1 MEKLKNISPFLI
13 LLVFATIVI
22 IELFPRAHPEGG
34 IQLPLDRQEIQARSR
49 EILIA
54 LGIDRADLRAD
65 AKLRFNKGLLRQTQ
79 QTFGIQRSNYL
90 LRDSVTGYFWDIS
103 WRKPEGVELVMSG
116 GGSSQDASRQSE
128 RVLSLLKGEV
138 YVNLDTRGKLLGLE
152 REVPDSLQLPSLSQE
167 EAEGRAR
174 AFLKQYVAAAE
185 LLSDTAAV
193 QAEKRIE
200 QPRRVDYEFTWET
213 RSRVLKNA
221 VQLKVSVAGD
231 VVSKLETQEK
241 VPDEFVRS
249 DTESVVGIVIV
260 VIYVLAIVGMVV
272 VAFRRFRSFELGFR
286 LATIIGIVTALML
299 DIELYLSAERLGWSI
314 LIALIVTP
322 IFVGGALVLAWA
334 VSESVTRETW
344 KEKFITLDLIS
355 KGHGIHSRVGEGIV
369 RGIALGVAALALWLL
384 SVLVADSFVGM
395 STIHQDEST
404 VQLFGVSSAALY
416 ALGHG
421 LTVNAYKFTILIL
434 FVVSLLR
441 RRVASPVGI
450 IALGAIIMGFTGQGH
465 VSPLLVGI
473 VIDSFMAAV
482 AVWAFYRYDALTS
495 FLSLYTLSVV
505 QAIASLYGAGH
516 PSYAASGAL
525 TIGFFAILLLAG
537 LLMLMR
543 KREITDFDA
552 ITPAFARHITER
564 HHMQQE
570 LEIARNVQMSFLPK
584 ANPKMLEL
592 DIASRCAPA
601 AEVGGDY
608 YDFVD
613 LGEGQLGVAV
623 GDVSGKGTQ
632 AAFFMTLTKGFLRAL
647 AQVSASPAAVLTHV
661 NKLFYDNVE
670 RGVFVSMVY
679 GVFDTRHYSLTVAR
693 AGHNPVI
700 MHKTQALEVQVVNPM
715 GIALGLDQGETFTKS
730 IQEVSIPFQK
740 GDLFVFYTDGFPE
753 AMNKTMEEF
762 GEDRLCRTVQKY
774 AHGSAAEIMDGVFAE
789 MKQFVGRAKQHDDM
803 TIVVVKVV

>member
-1 MEKLKNISPFLI
+1 
-13 LLVFATIVI
+13 
-22 IELFPRAHPEGG
+22 
-34 IQLPLDRQEIQARSR
+34 
-49 EILIA
+49 
-54 LGIDRADLRAD
+54 
-65 AKLRFNKGLLRQTQ
+65 
-79 QTFGIQRSNYL
+79 
-90 LRDSVTGYFWDIS
+90 
-103 WRKPEGVELVMSG
+103 
-116 GGSSQDASRQSE
+116 
-128 RVLSLLKGEV
+128 
-138 YVNLDTRGKLLGLE
+138 RGKLLGLE

-564 HHMQQE
+564 HRMQQE

-647 AQVSASPAAVLTHV
+647 AQVSASP
-661 NKLFYDNVE
+661 
-670 RGVFVSMVY
+670 
-679 GVFDTRHYSLTVAR
+679 
-693 AGHNPVI
+693 
-700 MHKTQALEVQVVNPM
+700 
-715 GIALGLDQGETFTKS
+715 
-730 IQEVSIPFQK
+730 
-740 GDLFVFYTDGFPE
+740 
-753 AMNKTMEEF
+753 
-762 GEDRLCRTVQKY
+762 
-774 AHGSAAEIMDGVFAE
+774 
-789 MKQFVGRAKQHDDM
+789 
-803 TIVVVKVV
+803 

>member
-1 MEKLKNISPFLI
+1 MAKLKSLPLFLL
-13 LLVFATIVI
+13 LLVFATFVV
-22 IELFPRAHPEGG
+22 IELFPLGHPDGG
-34 IQLPLDRQEIQARSR
+34 IKLPLDSQEIQVRSR
-49 EILIA
+49 EILGS
-54 LGIDRADLRAD
+54 LGIDPAGLRAD
-65 AKLRFNKGLLRQTQ
+65 TKLRLNKSLIRQLQ
-79 QTFGIQRSNYL
+79 ETFGIQRSNQM
-90 LRDSVTGYFWDIS
+90 LRDSIAGFFWDIS
-103 WRKPEGVELVMSG
+103 WRKPEAVELMMSSS
-116 GGSSQDASRQSE
+116 GSGEEASRQSE
-128 RVLSLLKGEV
+128 RVLSMLKGEV
-138 YVNLDTRGKLLGLE
+138 YMVLDTRGRLLGFE
-152 REVPDSLQLPSLSQE
+152 RKIPDSLQLPGFSQE
-167 EAEGRAR
+167 EARGRAR
-174 AFLKQYVAAAE
+174 SFLKHHAAGSE

-200 QPRRVDYEFTWET
+200 QPRRVDYEFTWGT
-213 RSRVLKNA
+213 RSPVVNNPL
-221 VQLKVSVAGD
+221 QLKVSVAGN
-231 VVSKLETQEK
+231 VVSKLETREE
-241 VPDEFVRS
+241 VPQEFVKS
-249 DTESVVGIVIV
+249 DTESVVGIVMI

-286 LATIIGIVTALML
+286 QATIVGVVTALMY
-299 DIELYLSAERLGWSI
+299 DIEIYMSADRLEWSI
-314 LIALIVTP
+314 LIGLLVTP
-322 IFVGGALVLAWA
+322 IFVGGALVLVWA

-344 KEKFITLDLIS
+344 REKFITLDLIS
-355 KGHGIHSRVGEGIV
+355 KGHAFHSRVGESIA
-369 RGIALGVAALALWLL
+369 RGIALGVAGLALLL
-384 SVLVADSFVGM
+384 IGTLLADEFIGL
-395 STIHQDEST
+395 STIHWDESAMR
-404 VQLFGVSSAALY
+404 LFGVTGSYLY

-421 LTVNAYKFTILIL
+421 ITANAYKFAILIL
-434 FVVSLLR
+434 FVVSMLR
-441 RRVASPVGI
+441 RRITSPVWV

-465 VSPLLVGI
+465 VSPLIAGT
-473 VIDSFMAAV
+473 VIDSLVAAV

-495 FLSLYTLSVV
+495 FLCVYTLSVA
-505 QAIASLYGAGH
+505 QATAILIGSGH
-516 PSYAASGAL
+516 PTYATSGAL
-525 TIGFFAILLLAG
+525 AIGFFAILLLAT
-537 LLMLMR
+537 LAMLAR
-543 KREITDFDA
+543 KHEITDFDA

-564 HHMQQE
+564 QRMQQE

-584 ANPKMLEL
+584 ATPKVAEL

-613 LGEGQLGVAV
+613 LGEGRLGVAV

-647 AQVSASPAAVLTHV
+647 AQVSASPAAVLTQV

-679 GVFDTRHYSLTVAR
+679 GVFDTNRYTLTVAR

-700 MHKTQALEVQVVNPM
+700 MRKTQALEVQVVNPM

-762 GEDRLCRTVQKY
+762 GEDRLCKTVQKY
-774 AHGSAAEIMDGVFAE
+774 AHGSAGEIMDGVFAE